1 MSDSALNALL
11 TISQLDVSKDPPML
25 LEEVLATV
33 GHEIGAHSCSVMLV
47 NAETG
52 ELEMAA
58 TFGLPSDYI
67 ERVYPKGVPIPCSTS
82 DIVLKTGEHS
92 AVRNIFEEPRDE
104 RWADLAHELG
114 FSAQLFM
121 PLERRGEI
129 IGLLNV
135 YMAKPHEFT
144 RKEIAFISV
153 AANQI
158 AVVIENARFYQNLL
172 MQKEELEL
180 EIEERKR
187 AGAALRASEE
197 NLQALLNA
205 TTETA
210 HLVDPAGTI
219 LAVNE
224 TTASRLGKS
233 ADEIIGTCI
242 YDLFPPAVAKSR
254 RALLEEVIRT
264 KRPVHHEDVRHGRI
278 YDLHLYPVL
287 DEAGDV
293 TRVAI
298 YARDITDQKQAE
310 EALRQSEETYRTIF
324 ENTGTAMIL
333 VEEDMTI
340 SRINDEMVHLGGYT
354 KEELEGRVKWPELV
368 GEDELP
374 RLLEYHRL
382 RRLDPKAAPKCYELK
397 CLHKR
402 GDVRVAS
409 LTATMIP
416 GTKRSVISLADITEQ
431 KRLDEELQR
440 SEALYRSIFETTRSP
455 TVILENDGTFALSN
469 TAGLTLSGY
478 AKEELEGKLKW
489 SDFIATTEDLER
501 MKAIHRLRREDPE
514 KAPRNYEFLFKDRWG
529 NLRNIYVTADIIPGT
544 TQSVVSFCDLTELK
558 QIETALRVSEER
570 FRAFFDALPVGV
582 LMTDLEGYI
591 LAANRALCQLIG
603 YPPEE
608 LVGMHFASLYH
619 PEDMAKVRELFTSL
633 KRDERDAY
641 LMESRC
647 VRKDGKLVQG
657 RIHVSGI
664 RNADGQLTH
673 ATVIAQD
680 ITEYKLVYEALST
693 KKLELEDAI
702 NNIVRVKAA
711 LRESEQKYKEITAFL
726 PDLIYKHIL
735 IES

>member
-1 MSDSALNALL
+1 MSDSALNVLL
-11 TISQLDVSKDPPML
+11 KISQLDLSKDPQQL
-25 LEEVLATV
+25 LEAVLATV
-33 GHEIGAHSCSVMLV
+33 GREIGAHSCFIMLV

-67 ERVYPKGVPIPCSTS
+67 ERVYPKGVPITCSPS
-82 DIVLKTGEHS
+82 GIVLKTGEHS
-92 AVRNIFEEPRDE
+92 VVRDIFEEPRDE

-114 FSAQLFM
+114 FSARLCM
-121 PLERRGEI
+121 PLKRRGKI

-135 YMAKPHEFT
+135 SMAEPHEFT
-144 RKEIAFISV
+144 PKEIAFISV
-153 AANQI
+153 AASQI
-158 AVVIENARFYQNLL
+158 AAMIEGARFYQKLL
-172 MQKEELEL
+172 MQKEELER
-180 EIEERKR
+180 EIVERKR
-187 AGAALRASEE
+187 AEAALHASEE
-197 NLQALLNA
+197 NLRALLNA

-210 HLVDPAGTI
+210 HLVDPTGTI

-224 TTASRLGKS
+224 TTANRLGKS
-233 ADEIIGTCI
+233 ADEIIGTCV

-254 RALLEEVIRT
+254 RACLDEVIRT
-264 KRPVHHEDVRHGRI
+264 KCPVHHEDVRQSRI
-278 YDLHLYPVL
+278 YDLHLYPVF
-287 DEAGDV
+287 DEAMDV
-293 TRVAI
+293 SRIAI

-310 EALRQSEETYRTIF
+310 KALRQSEETYRTIF

-340 SRINDEMVHLGGYT
+340 SCINDETVNLWGYS
-354 KEELEGRVKWPELV
+354 KEELEGRVKWIELV
-368 GEDELP
+368 AEDELP

-382 RRLDPKAAPKCYELK
+382 RRLDPTAVPKSYELK

-402 GDVRVAS
+402 GDVRIAL
-409 LTATMIP
+409 LTGTMIP

-431 KRLDEELQR
+431 KRLDEELRR
-440 SEALYRSIFETTRSP
+440 SEALYRAIFETTRSP

-489 SDFIATTEDLER
+489 TDFIATTEDLER
-501 MKAIHRLRREDPE
+501 MKEIHRLRREDPE

-558 QIETALRVSEER
+558 QVETALRASEGR
-570 FRAFFDALPVGV
+570 FRAFFDTLPVGV

-603 YPPEE
+603 YSPEE

-619 PEDMAKVRELFTSL
+619 PEDTAKVHELFTSL

-647 VRKDGKLVQG
+647 VHKDGKLVQG
-657 RIHVSGI
+657 RIHVSGV
-664 RNADGQLTH
+664 RDAEGQLTH
-673 ATVIAQD
+673 TTVIAED
-680 ITEYKLVYEALST
+680 ITEYKLVKEALLT
-693 KKLELEDAI
+693 KKVELEQVIQD
-702 NNIVRVKAA
+702 IVRVKAA
-711 LRESEQKYKEITAFL
+711 LRQSEQKYKEITAFL
-726 PDLIYKHIL
+726 PDLIYKNIL